1 MTVVEWI
8 LIILLMIPAVL
19 VCWALFKS
27 GELQRSAARLRVL
40 QPAARRRT
48 WTMFLLVPVVATV
61 LGAAVVWALSTSH
74 AVLGVAVLVGFVAL
88 NGIILPLLQARRIQ
102 RKSALA
108 PNEAKKSR

>member
-27 GELQRSAARLRVL
+27 GVLQESAARLRVL
-40 QPAARRRT
+40 QPTARHRI
-48 WTMFLLVPVVATV
+48 WTMLLLATVVGTV
-61 LGAAVVWALSTSH
+61 LGAAVVWAFSTSH
-74 AVLGVAVLVGFVAL
+74 AALGVAVLVGFVAV

-102 RKSALA
+102 RRSALA
-108 PNEAKKSR
+108 ANEAKKSR